1 MRHASLQRVHAY
13 DRAECGSQLRVRSL
27 HRLVGR
33 KRRLQGGVS
42 LCLASAFIKDTLLR
56 ELLLLLQCFEVPL
69 VLFFHILDPLLVL
82 SSFSTLLFWVFSI
95 LSFNSS

>member
-1 MRHASLQRVHAY
+1 M
-13 DRAECGSQLRVRSL
+13 RSL

-56 ELLLLLQCFEVPL
+56 ELLLALEPRYGEREVL
-69 VLFFHILDPLLVL
+69 EREKKRAVLAWKKDRAVVALTFG
-82 SSFSTLLFWVFSI
+82 TAA
-95 LSFNSS
+95 

>member
-33 KRRLQGGVS
+33 KTLEGGVS
-42 LCLASAFIKDTLLR
+42 LLCLASAFIKDTLLR
-56 ELLLLLQCFEVPL
+56 ELLLALEPRYGGREVL
-69 VLFFHILDPLLVL
+69 EREKKRAVLAWKKDRAVVALTFG
-82 SSFSTLLFWVFSI
+82 TAA
-95 LSFNSS
+95 